1 MEQIILKKP
10 IEAYFR
16 GANTHDRSLL
26 NECFAE
32 DAVVQDEGQVYRG
45 IGAILEW
52 VEETHKEY
60 NHVMEV
66 IAAYEV
72 SGQTIVTALVTGN
85 FEGSPANLDFHFTV
99 VNEKITALQCG

>member
-66 IAAYEV
+66 REILREV
-72 SGQTIVTALVTGN
+72 RQIWIFIL
-85 FEGSPANLDFHFTV
+85 LWLM
-99 VNEKITALQCG
+99 KR